1 MVKDK
6 MINVNAEALDEGV
19 IERAMPFWKDH
30 HSLSIVFKKS
40 HKGASVVLDWVAA
53 LIEYRSKKE
62 TISSLTKKFFDV
74 FRE

>member
-6 MINVNAEALDEGV
+6 MINVDAETSPEET
-19 IERAMPFWKDH
+19 IEKAMPFWKDH

-40 HKGASVVLDWVAA
+40 HKGASVVLDWVTA

-62 TISSLTKKFFDV
+62 TINSLTKKFFDV
-74 FRE
+74 F